1 MSGQIS
7 CYLFLS
13 FNSDRKQSVNP
24 QSLNI
29 RLGEVFVEFSQVE
42 DGQHDTEQIDQY
54 PDGVEDIVP
63 VGPLRVSDIIT

>member
-1 MSGQIS
+1 MSVH
-7 CYLFLS
+7 LFLS

-29 RLGEVFVEFSQVE
+29 RLGEVLVEFPQME

-54 PDGVEDIVP
+54 PDSI
-63 VGPLRVSDIIT
+63 